1 CFRVGKQATDG
12 LVYIN
17 LEDLCLLRGV
27 GEGLDTWMRI
37 WTMALFFRWQ
47 KGLNID
53 WKGLSPDLSL
63 SSKTFAMTGALAW
76 QALAWASFLDG
87 LKVGTSLAL
96 DIGRCTMSSML
107 ANINTGNQGLQGLQV
122 YKGYAVKGWSITY
135 VVADGGYAGTT
146 MSFSSSEKD
155 AL

>member
-1 CFRVGKQATDG
+1 MADVGFTGCYAYERMCKMSG
-12 LVYIN
+12 
-17 LEDLCLLRGV
+17 
-27 GEGLDTWMRI
+27 
-37 WTMALFFRWQ
+37 Q

-107 ANINTGNQGLQGLQV
+107 ANINTGNQGLQG
-122 YKGYAVKGWSITY
+122 YAVKGWSITY

>member
-1 CFRVGKQATDG
+1 MAYVGFTGCYAYERMCKMSG
-12 LVYIN
+12 
-17 LEDLCLLRGV
+17 
-27 GEGLDTWMRI
+27 
-37 WTMALFFRWQ
+37 Q

-96 DIGRCTMSSML
+96 DIGRALLSVEELLLVVEVGHTRL
-107 ANINTGNQGLQGLQV
+107 KPLTW
-122 YKGYAVKGWSITY
+122 KGSLKC
-135 VVADGGYAGTT
+135 
-146 MSFSSSEKD
+146 FEFR
-155 AL
+155 L